1 MTRGSWEP
9 NMRPFDDPR
18 LVSTYAE
25 ETPRRVP
32 GFADLHRMAMLLL
45 AERAPA
51 GAEILVL
58 GAGGGLELKAFA
70 EAQPSWRFVGVD
82 PSAEMLALAN
92 RVLRPHEPR
101 VQLQLGYVDDAPAGP
116 FDGAVCLLVLHFL
129 SRDERLHVL
138 RQLRRRMRP
147 GAPLVLAHHGR
158 PAGGEAVR
166 WLSLSAA
173 FADRSGAAAASSAA
187 SGALMAE
194 RLHVLSDQEEQDLLR
209 ETGFAEVA
217 LFYAGLS
224 FRGWVAV
231 A

>member
-1 MTRGSWEP
+1 MGRSSDPTAQ
-9 NMRPFDDPR
+9 PFSDPK
-18 LVSTYAE
+18 LVSAYAE
-25 ETPRRVP
+25 DTPRKVP
-32 GFADLHRMAMLLL
+32 GLADLHRMAMLLL

-58 GAGGGLELKAFA
+58 GAGGGLELKAFS

-82 PSAEMLALAN
+82 PSAEMLELA
-92 RVLRPHEPR
+92 RRILPPHESR
-101 VQLQLGYVDDAPAGP
+101 VRLQLGYVDDAPAGP

-138 RQLRRRMRP
+138 KQLRRRTRP
-147 GAPLVLAHHGR
+147 GAPLVVAHHGL
-158 PAGGEAVR
+158 PARGEAAR

-173 FADRSGAAAASSAA
+173 FADRSGADAARSAA

-194 RLHVLSDQEEQDLLR
+194 RLQVLSDPEEEELLR
-209 ETGFAEVA
+209 EAGFSGIA

>member
-1 MTRGSWEP
+1 MTRGSREP
-9 NMRPFDDPR
+9 NMRPFDDPK

-45 AERAPA
+45 AERAHA
-51 GAEILVL
+51 GAKILVL
-58 GAGGGLELKAFA
+58 GAGAGLELKAFA
-70 EAQPSWRFVGVD
+70 EAQASWRFVGVD
-82 PSAEMLALAN
+82 PSAEMLESARRL
-92 RVLRPHEPR
+92 LRPHEAR
-101 VQLQLGYVDDAPAGP
+101 VRLQQGYVDDAPAGP

-138 RQLRRRMRP
+138 RQLRRRVRP

-209 ETGFAEVA
+209 ETGFSEVA

>member
-1 MTRGSWEP
+1 MRREP
-9 NMRPFDDPR
+9 ESDMRPFSDPK
-18 LVSTYAE
+18 LVSAYAKD
-25 ETPRRVP
+25 TPRRVP
-32 GFADLHRMAMLLL
+32 GLADLHRMAMLLL

-82 PSAEMLALAN
+82 PSAEMLDLAGRLIQPHGS
-92 RVLRPHEPR
+92 RVR
-101 VQLQLGYVDDAPAGP
+101 LQLGYVDDAPAGP
-116 FDGAVCLLVLHFL
+116 FHGAVCLLVLHFL

-138 RQLRRRMRP
+138 KQLRRRTRP
-147 GAPLVLAHHGR
+147 GAPLVVAHHGR
-158 PAGGEAVR
+158 PVRSEAAR

-173 FADRSGAAAASSAA
+173 FADRSGADVAHWAA
-187 SGALMAE
+187 SGALMAK
-194 RLHVLSDQEEQDLLR
+194 RLQVLSDQEEEDLLR
-209 ETGFAEVA
+209 EAGFSEIA

-231 A
+231 S